1 MPNNNNQPDINKAI
15 DVCMEEYKTLRTQI
29 LQTMQNRTNVI
40 VFGGGL
46 VLTLLGIGISPIANL
61 PIMKETTTV
70 TRIPTDTT
78 TIETTKGEKKTT
90 KGETTKTTISQI
102 SHPKG
107 DSSHEIKQKNS
118 KPISSTLVIKEK
130 DTATE
135 TISPQKQD
143 FYDIPIERRIPS
155 AIILG
160 IIVPASCGLIIF
172 LVNANNSQIA
182 ATGRYI
188 ATNIESKI
196 NDLYFNNLP
205 GDQKPIVWETYMQTL
220 RFGSEE
226 GTWVTVVFGGIA
238 LVANIGGIF
247 SIFNIAEFKI
257 AWATMLNN
265 GLLFL
270 LAIILGIVFFAI
282 IIFIVVQWTTG
293 KKITQLRDGEGSLK
307 KIWYKGIDK
316 QNEDV
321 KSTRI
326 FWIKLR
332 RYFIPLYQIVG
343 EMIDDRTNAINDIKN
358 DSLKSKLQTL
368 GEFRLANKVQNTKDL
383 MQAQGANQQN
393 LLNEL
398 INDLFEHIQNQ
409 EGKSTRM
416 YQIVES
422 MIEVKS
428 TRMYQIYQIV
438 ESMIDDRDN
447 AIIQIENDSL
457 KSRLQTLDE
466 FRLANQVQSTK
477 DLMEQ
482 QPANKQNLLNEIIND
497 CFKNLLNK
505 IKNYSRNPQ
514 YNPPFYFNL
523 DDFNL
528 DDGGRKDVNNIP
540 ELLKLCIDNP
550 RNFMQYIRQ
559 QDFKNWLDNI
569 EIGETELANIA
580 QGTREKNFPNDDE
593 RLHYFL
599 RECCLVL
606 IGRNP

>member
-90 KGETTKTTISQI
+90 KGETTQTTI

-118 KPISSTLVIKEK
+118 KPTSSTLVIKEK

-188 ATNIESKI
+188 ATNIEPKI

-205 GDQKPIVWETYMQTL
+205 VAQKPIVWETYMQTL
-220 RFGSEE
+220 RFGPEE
-226 GTWVTVVFGGIA
+226 GTWVTVVFVGIA

-247 SIFNIAEFKI
+247 SLFNIAE
-257 AWATMLNN
+257 LNN

-282 IIFIVVQWTTG
+282 IIFIVVEWTTG

-307 KIWYKGIDK
+307 KIWYKGIEK

-326 FWIKLR
+326 FWRKPI

-343 EMIDDRTNAINDIKN
+343 EMIDDR
-358 DSLKSKLQTL
+358 
-368 GEFRLANKVQNTKDL
+368 
-383 MQAQGANQQN
+383 
-393 LLNEL
+393 
-398 INDLFEHIQNQ
+398 
-409 EGKSTRM
+409 
-416 YQIVES
+416 
-422 MIEVKS
+422 
-428 TRMYQIYQIV
+428 
-438 ESMIDDRDN
+438 DN
-447 AIIQIENDSL
+447 AIIQIENGSL

-466 FRLANQVQSTK
+466 FRLANQVQNTK
-477 DLMEQ
+477 VLMQ
-482 QPANKQNLLNEIIND
+482 AQGANKQNLLNELIND

-505 IKNYSRNPQ
+505 IQNYSRNPK
-514 YNPPFYFNL
+514 YNPSFGFDL
-523 DDFNL
+523 DN
-528 DDGGRKDVNNIP
+528 GGRKDVNNIP

-550 RNFMQYIRQ
+550 SNFMKYIRQ
-559 QDFKNWLDNI
+559 QDFERWLNNT
-569 EIGETELANIA
+569 EIRETELANIA

>member
-90 KGETTKTTISQI
+90 KGETTQTTI

-118 KPISSTLVIKEK
+118 KPTSSTLVIKEK

-188 ATNIESKI
+188 ATNIEPKI

-205 GDQKPIVWETYMQTL
+205 VAQKPIVWETYMQTL
-220 RFGSEE
+220 RFGPEE
-226 GTWVTVVFGGIA
+226 GTWVTVVFVGIA

-247 SIFNIAEFKI
+247 SLFNIAE
-257 AWATMLNN
+257 LNN

-282 IIFIVVQWTTG
+282 IIFIVVEWTTG

-307 KIWYKGIDK
+307 KIWYKGIEK

-326 FWIKLR
+326 FWRKPI

-343 EMIDDRTNAINDIKN
+343 EMIDDR
-358 DSLKSKLQTL
+358 
-368 GEFRLANKVQNTKDL
+368 
-383 MQAQGANQQN
+383 
-393 LLNEL
+393 
-398 INDLFEHIQNQ
+398 
-409 EGKSTRM
+409 
-416 YQIVES
+416 
-422 MIEVKS
+422 
-428 TRMYQIYQIV
+428 
-438 ESMIDDRDN
+438 DN
-447 AIIQIENDSL
+447 AIIQIENGSL

-466 FRLANQVQSTK
+466 FRLANQVASTRSK
-477 DLMEQ
+477 
-482 QPANKQNLLNEIIND
+482 
-497 CFKNLLNK
+497 
-505 IKNYSRNPQ
+505 
-514 YNPPFYFNL
+514 
-523 DDFNL
+523 
-528 DDGGRKDVNNIP
+528 
-540 ELLKLCIDNP
+540 
-550 RNFMQYIRQ
+550 
-559 QDFKNWLDNI
+559 
-569 EIGETELANIA
+569 
-580 QGTREKNFPNDDE
+580 
-593 RLHYFL
+593 
-599 RECCLVL
+599 
-606 IGRNP
+606 

>member
-61 PIMKETTTV
+61 PIMKETTTI

-90 KGETTKTTISQI
+90 KGETTQTTI

-107 DSSHEIKQKNS
+107 DSSHEIKPKNS
-118 KPISSTLVIKEK
+118 KPTSSTLVIKEK

-143 FYDIPIERRIPS
+143 FYDIPIERRILS

-160 IIVPASCGLIIF
+160 IMVPASCGLIIF

-226 GTWVTVVFGGIA
+226 GTWVTVVFGSIA

-247 SIFNIAEFKI
+247 SIFNIAELKI

-282 IIFIVVQWTTG
+282 IIFIVVEWTTG

-307 KIWYKGIDK
+307 KIWYKGINR

-326 FWIKLR
+326 FWIKPI

-343 EMIDDRTNAINDIKN
+343 EMIDDRTNAIIEIEN
-358 DSLKSKLQTL
+358 DSLKSELQTL
-368 GEFRLANKVQNTKDL
+368 GEVYLADQVENTKVL
-383 MQAQGANQQN
+383 MQAQGADKQD

-398 INDLFEHIQNQ
+398 INNLFEHIQNQ
-409 EGKSTRM
+409 E
-416 YQIVES
+416 
-422 MIEVKS
+422 VKS
-428 TRMYQIYQIV
+428 TRMYQIV

-447 AIIQIENDSL
+447 AIIQIENGSL

-466 FRLANQVQSTK
+466 FRLANQVQNTK
-477 DLMEQ
+477 VLMQ
-482 QPANKQNLLNEIIND
+482 AQGANKQNLLNELIND

-523 DDFNL
+523 DK
-528 DDGGRKDVNNIP
+528 GGGKRVNNIP
-540 ELLKLCIDNP
+540 ELLELSIDNP
-550 RNFMQYIRQ
+550 NKFKEHMDKG
-559 QDFKNWLDNI
+559 DFERWLDNI

-580 QGTREKNFPNDDE
+580 QATREKIFPNYKE